1 MHGRSTQYSMSF
13 KNSLFLLKRISE
25 EIYISAVAH
34 CGYYSCA
41 VKCNK
46 CCKHIRSSPFVS
58 ISCLYLSAEKCNN
71 CYADRYTCC
80 DSDTCKHPAYL
91 LFLNLVFYYHFNVL
105 YIPSPMNT
113 TPGAAHSA
121 KARLLQTFCFT
132 PSNALIILG
141 SDLEYRHDHKS
152 DRNYSADDHKCCH
165 FVFAPFGLVFL
176 CICLVL
182 LFSFL

>member
-25 EIYISAVAH
+25 EIYICAVAH

-121 KARLLQTFCFT
+121 KSPIAANILFHSFQCFDYFRIRSGIQAR
-132 PSNALIILG
+132 S
-141 SDLEYRHDHKS
+141 
-152 DRNYSADDHKCCH
+152 
-165 FVFAPFGLVFL
+165 
-176 CICLVL
+176 
-182 LFSFL
+182 